1 MITIFTDGSSR
12 GNPGPG
18 GWGAIVATGNAAAGG
33 TAGRVNELGG
43 REEHTTNNRMELRA
57 VVEALNFVAAGDGA
71 KNAANFSGEIAATI
85 YTDSSYVKRGATQW
99 LARWQASG
107 WRSTTKKDI
116 LNRDLWEALAA
127 AMAAV
132 EARGVRLTWKLLGGH
147 IGIPGNERC
156 DEIAT
161 GFATG
166 ERVEL
171 FSGARAGY
179 GVAIDNI
186 ASDAFLKKEKSSSR
200 AHSRAAAYSYVSM
213 VGGVVQTHKTWAECE
228 KRVKGVP
235 GGVRFKKATSAADEA
250 AIIAD
255 FKSGKK

>member
-18 GWGAIVATGNAAAGG
+18 GWGAIVATGTATAGG
-33 TAGRVNELGG
+33 STGQVNELGG

-57 VVEALNFVAAGDGA
+57 VVEALNFVANP
-71 KNAANFSGEIAATI
+71 KNAGGMGGEISAII

-132 EARGVRLTWKLLGGH
+132 EARGVQIAWKLLGGH

-171 FSGARAGY
+171 FAGQRASY
-179 GVAIDNI
+179 SVAIDNI
-186 ASDAFLKKEKSSSR
+186 SSDAFLKKEKSSSR

-213 VGGVVQTHKTWAECE
+213 VGGVIQTHKTWAECE

-255 FKSGKK
+255 FKSKK

>member
-1 MITIFTDGSSR
+1 M
-12 GNPGPG
+12 
-18 GWGAIVATGNAAAGG
+18 ATGNAAAGG
-33 TAGRVNELGG
+33 SAGQVNELGG

-57 VVEALNFVAAGDGA
+57 VVEALNFVVNPKNVAHAAD
-71 KNAANFSGEIAATI
+71 FSGEISAII

-99 LARWQASG
+99 LGRWQASG
-107 WRSTTKKDI
+107 WKSTTKKDI
-116 LNRDLWEALAA
+116 LNRDLWEGLAA

-132 EARGVRLTWKLLGGH
+132 EARGVQIAWKLLGGH

-171 FSGARAGY
+171 FSGPRASY
-179 GVAIDNI
+179 SVAIDNFS
-186 ASDAFLKKEKSSSR
+186 SDVFLKKEKSSSR

-250 AIIAD
+250 AIITD
-255 FKSGKK
+255 FKSGTKK